1 MKKTKEILNILLII
15 MLIVTIV
22 VINRTYALFESNRE
36 FSINMDVARWNIKV
50 NDVKVKSEST
60 ESFIIKNL
68 VLAANSKVVN
78 GKVAPGSEGTF
89 DIEIDFE
96 DTDVSVQCEIN
107 IDADKME
114 EAGLSFNSMTVDDT
128 ALTITQVSDTQS
140 RFIVP
145 LSKIQSAG
153 LNDSYKVT
161 IHVEFEWANDETRNK
176 QDTLIGISQ
185 ERSKMAVPISINFKQ
200 YVG

>member
-22 VINRTYALFESNRE
+22 VISRTYALFESNRE

-50 NDVKVKSEST
+50 NDVKVKAETT

-96 DTDVSVQCEIN
+96 DTDVSVQGEIN
-107 IDADKME
+107 IDADEME
-114 EAGLSFNSMTVDDT
+114 EAGLTFNSMTVDDT
-128 ALTITQVSDTQS
+128 TLTITQVSDTKS
-140 RFIVP
+140 SFVVP
-145 LSKIQSAG
+145 LSKIRSAG
-153 LNDSYKVT
+153 SNNSYKIT
-161 IHVEFEWANDETRNK
+161 IHVEFEWANDENRNK
-176 QDTLIGISQ
+176 QDTLIGLSQ
-185 ERSKMAVPISINFKQ
+185 ERTKMAVPISIKFKQ
-200 YVG
+200 YIE

>member
-22 VINRTYALFESNRE
+22 VISRTYALFESNRE

-50 NDVKVKSEST
+50 NDVKVKAETT

-96 DTDVSVQCEIN
+96 DTDVSVQGEIN
-107 IDADKME
+107 IDADEME
-114 EAGLSFNSMTVDDT
+114 EAGLTFNSMTVDDT
-128 ALTITQVSDTQS
+128 TLTITQVSDTKS
-140 RFIVP
+140 SFVVP
-145 LSKIQSAG
+145 LSKIRSAG
-153 LNDSYKVT
+153 ANNSYKIT
-161 IHVEFEWANDETRNK
+161 IHVEFEWANDENRNK
-176 QDTLIGISQ
+176 QDTLIGLSQ
-185 ERSKMAVPISINFKQ
+185 ERTKMAVPISIKFKQ
-200 YVG
+200 YIE